1 MAPIC
6 FFVRRHLRRR
16 VQAVPLTAG
25 VCVCV
30 GGGGDDDTH
39 THTGNGVQR
48 IGGSG
53 RISGGR

>member
-1 MAPIC
+1 M
-6 FFVRRHLRRR
+6 
-16 VQAVPLTAG
+16 QAVPLTAG

-30 GGGGDDDTH
+30 CVGGGDDDTH

-53 RISGGR
+53 RISGGG